1 MLFSRHYFK
10 LIKLKGFICFVTVP
24 SRQLGW
30 CMLVEPSWTDNNS
43 HGNSSNYG
51 GDNSNNRKKK
61 KASCT
66 MEALGQLSGTERNS
80 RVGGNS
86 SPGAGQWLV
95 QQPKLFLGPS

>member
-1 MLFSRHYFK
+1 MITLT
-10 LIKLKGFICFVTVP
+10 IMAVIIVIT
-24 SRQLGW
+24 
-30 CMLVEPSWTDNNS
+30 E
-43 HGNSSNYG
+43 
-51 GDNSNNRKKK
+51 KKK

-86 SPGAGQWLV
+86 SPGGGQWLV